1 MAYVQ
6 QIQEVPK
13 SVGQWMAF
21 VGLESPF
28 KRAVLAASIT
38 GLAVYLAKP
47 ALFFTESGVMRQQH
61 IPYLHAEKLPED
73 PVDDSTQ
80 VHFLMIP
87 ASAAILA
94 GVLI

>member
-1 MAYVQ
+1 M
-6 QIQEVPK
+6 
-13 SVGQWMAF
+13 
-21 VGLESPF
+21 
-28 KRAVLAASIT
+28 KRAVMAAAVT

-47 ALFFTESGVMRQQH
+47 AIFFTESGKMRQQH

-87 ASAAILA
+87 ASAAINA
-94 GVLI
+94 GVMI